1 MAAFNNISIGTL
13 NSMYTDLIF
22 VDRSTSELIFGS
34 IISYSTIMNASLKE
48 LQVTGLHCYIP
59 KLGTYRTVRNGYNY
73 ETKKDSISDYSHGIF
88 YAKDKIEYM
97 ENGSETIHVFI
108 YSSTDEELYDKLYD
122 KIIKYSSIPV
132 LKEWKNYVIETLIA
146 SRKVRGMSKFT
157 SLKNDT
163 SRCHRAIFNKEDIKD
178 IVTNGLKN
186 RDINIDGSNE
196 ASPILN
202 TITGLNDYL
211 NCFGEVLASKIQTSF
226 KPKFTPGED
235 KYDPYTDFV
244 DDFIYHEADIELFEA
259 QKSVIQSVVNNLKV
273 NDSTFVIAEMG
284 SGKTSMGAAIP
295 YAHNANKNKGFN
307 AVVVCPSHLTIK
319 WKREV
324 EERIPNARAYI
335 VSDFNELKSIEPKL
349 RNKNK
354 VENTYIILS
363 KERAKMN
370 YDLRPAAVWKKS
382 VSKKGLDGK
391 HVKSKGTFVCPECG
405 QVLYT
410 KEYEGTGRRRIVHH
424 IPFNELSMSK
434 QLAVNTR
441 CMNDIVKWDDK
452 EQKYITVPCN
462 ASLWTPLNRDDQNHK
477 WLKLGS
483 EGWIYKEHVVSIT
496 ENLLS
501 QEKLSKK
508 ESSLLK
514 RLIEQYNLIQAGEE
528 PFTAYKGPKRY
539 SIAKYVRE
547 RMQDVFDYCIIDEA
561 HQAKGLSEQ
570 GQAVADLIGASKKSI
585 LLTGT
590 LLNGYAD
597 GLYYLLWRTVP
608 HIMRKEGFK
617 FSDEGEFARIYGVH
631 SRERRYQLSA
641 GIRDRQVGSMKEKR
655 LPGVSPLVF
664 TKFLLENAVFLSLS
678 DMSNG
683 LPGYEEIPVPVEMD
697 VELYSSYQNFETAF
711 RDYATSRRGSK
722 KALGPFLQAL
732 TAYLDC
738 PHMVSPVTD
747 PTDGSLIYMPN
758 ELQKTRRNKEEALL
772 DLVKEKLANGEK
784 VLIYYSFVNKTDIG
798 KTLVDL
804 LEENDITAFEM
815 KSSIAPDKREEWVEN
830 HLEKGMEVMICN
842 PSLVE
847 TGLDLLDFTSIIF
860 YQIGYNL
867 FTMRQASRRS
877 WRLSQTKDVKVYFMF
892 YRTSIQE
899 QALSLMATKLQAAM
913 AIEGKFSEEGLR
925 AMSNNED
932 LLTQIANNVVEGIK
946 DTVNQDIFK
955 ASAFVRSE
963 EARNRQHPILPS
975 RLKLKMNEFG
985 NKTIYSIQGLEEI
998 PKRKEIVLNEELLS
1012 NPIALFC

>member
-1 MAAFNNISIGTL
+1 MSFNSISIGSL

-34 IISYSTIMNASLKE
+34 VISYSTIMNTSFKE
-48 LQVTGLHCYIP
+48 LQTTGLHCYIP
-59 KLGTYRTVRNGYNY
+59 RLGTNRTVRNGYEY
-73 ETKKDSISDYSHGIF
+73 EIKKDSVSDYAHGIF
-88 YAKDKIEYM
+88 YAKDKIEYL
-97 ENGSETIHVFI
+97 EDGSENIHIFI
-108 YSSTDEELYDKLYD
+108 YSNTDYELYDKLYN
-122 KIIKYSSIPV
+122 KIAKYSSVPV
-132 LKEWKNYVIETLIA
+132 LNEWKNYIVESLIA
-146 SRKVRGMSKFT
+146 RKKVRGMYKFT
-157 SLKNDT
+157 TLQNDT
-163 SRCHRAIFNKEDIKD
+163 SRCHRAMFNKDDIKC
-178 IVTNGLKN
+178 IVKEGLKN
-186 RDINIDGSNE
+186 KDINIAGSNNP
-196 ASPILN
+196 SPILEN
-202 TITGLNDYL
+202 ITGLNDYL
-211 NCFGEVLASKIQTSF
+211 NCFGEILASKIQTSF
-226 KPKFTPGED
+226 KPKFIPGED
-235 KYDPYTDFV
+235 KYDTFTNFV
-244 DDFIYHEADIELFEA
+244 DDFMFHEADIELFEA
-259 QKSVIQSVVNNLKV
+259 QKSIIQATVNNLKI
-273 NDSTFVIAEMG
+273 NDSTFIIAEMG

-295 YAHNANKNKGFN
+295 YAHNANRNKGFN
-307 AVVVCPSHLTIK
+307 TVVVCPSHLTIK

-324 EERIPNARAYI
+324 EERIPNAKAYI
-335 VSDFNELKSIEPKL
+335 VSDFNELKSLEPKL
-349 RNKNK
+349 RNKHK

-370 YDLRPAAVWKKS
+370 YDLRPAAIWKQS
-382 VSKKGLDGK
+382 VSKPGYDGK
-391 HVKSKGTFVCPECG
+391 FVKKSATFVCPECG
-405 QVLYT
+405 QVLYS
-410 KEYEGTGRRRIVHH
+410 KEYEGSGRHKRMRKV
-424 IPFNELSMSK
+424 PFNELSMSK
-434 QLAVNTR
+434 QLVFNKT
-441 CMNDIVKWDDK
+441 CMNTIQKWNEK
-452 EQKYITVPCN
+452 EQKYETVQCN

-477 WLKLGS
+477 WFKLGS
-483 EGWIYKEHVVSIT
+483 EGWIYKEHIVPVT
-496 ENLLS
+496 ERLLS
-501 QEKLSKK
+501 QEKLNKK
-508 ESSLLK
+508 DSNLLK
-514 RLIEQYNLIQAGEE
+514 RLIEQYNLIQNGEE
-528 PFTAYKGPKRY
+528 PYTAYKGPKRY

-547 RMQDVFDYCIIDEA
+547 RMNNVFDYCIIDEA

-617 FSDEGEFARIYGVH
+617 FSDEAEFARIYGVH
-631 SRERRYQLSA
+631 SKERRFQLSA
-641 GIRDRQVGSMKEKR
+641 GVRERQVGSVKEKR

-697 VELYSSYQNFETAF
+697 VELYNNYQSFENAF
-711 RDYATSRRGSK
+711 RDYATNRHVGK

-732 TAYLDC
+732 TAYPDC
-738 PHMVSPVTD
+738 PHMVSPVID
-747 PTDGSLIYMPN
+747 PTEGSLIYMPQ
-758 ELQKTRRNKEEALL
+758 ELSKIRRNKEEALL
-772 DLVKEKLANGEK
+772 DLVKEKIANGEK

-798 KTLVDL
+798 KTLTEMFD
-804 LEENDITAFEM
+804 ENDIKAFEM
-815 KSSIAPDKREEWVEN
+815 KSTVSPDKREEWVEN
-830 HLEKGMEVMICN
+830 HINKGMQVMICN

-847 TGLDLLDFTSIIF
+847 TGLDLLDFTSIVF

-877 WRLSQTKDVKVYFMF
+877 WRLSQTKDVKVYFMY

-946 DTVNQDIFK
+946 DTVNENIFK
-955 ASAFVRSE
+955 ASAFVRSNE
-963 EARNRQHPILPS
+963 TKNRLHPVKPYE
-975 RLKLKMNEFG
+975 LKLKMNEKG
-985 NKTIYSIQGLEEI
+985 NKTIYSIESLGVI
-998 PKRKEIVLNEELLS
+998 PKRKKITLNQELLN

>member
-1 MAAFNNISIGTL
+1 MSFNRISVGTL
-13 NSMYTDLIF
+13 NTMYTDLIF
-22 VDRSTSELIFGS
+22 VDRATNELIFGS
-34 IISYSTIMNASLKE
+34 VISYSTIMNMSFKE
-48 LQVTGLHCYIP
+48 LQTKGLHCYIP
-59 KLGTYRTVRNGYNY
+59 GLGTHRTVRNGYDY
-73 ETKKDSISDYSHGIF
+73 EMKKDGISDYAHGIF
-88 YAKDKIEYM
+88 YAKDKVEYM
-97 ENGSETIHVFI
+97 EDGSEHIHVFI
-108 YSSTDEELYDKLYD
+108 YSNSDEELCDKLFD
-122 KIIKYSSIPV
+122 KVSKYSSIPV
-132 LKEWKNYVIETLIA
+132 LKEWKAYILDKL
-146 SRKVRGMSKFT
+146 SRNNKVRRMYKFT
-157 SLKNDT
+157 TIEDDT
-163 SRCHRAIFNKEDIKD
+163 SRCHRAIFNKEDIKE
-178 IVTNGLKN
+178 IVKEGLKTKA
-186 RDINIDGSNE
+186 INIAGNNNP
-196 ASPILN
+196 SPILSN
-202 TITGLNDYL
+202 ITGLNDYL
-211 NCFGEVLASKIQTSF
+211 NCFGEILAEKIQTSF
-226 KPKFTPGED
+226 KPKFIPGED
-235 KYDPYTDFV
+235 SYDTYTNFV
-244 DDFIYHEADIELFEA
+244 DDFMYHEANIELFEA
-259 QKSVIQSVVNNLKV
+259 QKSIVQSVVNNLKV

-295 YAHNANKNKGFN
+295 YAHHANKNKGFN
-307 AVVVCPSHLTIK
+307 TVVVCPSHLTVK

-335 VSDFNELKSIEPKL
+335 VNDFNELKGIEPKL
-349 RNKNK
+349 RNNQK
-354 VENTYIILS
+354 VENTYVILS

-370 YDLRPAAVWKKS
+370 YDLRPAAIWSK
-382 VSKKGLDGK
+382 SKK
-391 HVKSKGTFVCPECG
+391 TFVCPDCG

-410 KEYEGTGRRRIVHH
+410 KEYEGSGRRRITHKV
-424 IPFNELSMSK
+424 PFNELSMSK
-434 QLAVNTR
+434 QLAVNTT
-441 CMNDIVKWDDK
+441 CMNEVQKWNAK
-452 EQKYITVPCN
+452 EQRYDTVPCN

-477 WLKLGS
+477 WFKLGS
-483 EGWIYKEHVVSIT
+483 EGWIYKEHIT
-496 ENLLS
+496 PVTERLLA

-508 ESSLLK
+508 DSSLLK
-514 RLIEQYNLIQAGEE
+514 RLVEQYNLIQAGEE
-528 PFTAYKGPKRY
+528 PYTAYKGPKRY
-539 SIAKYVRE
+539 SIAKYIRE
-547 RMQDVFDYCIIDEA
+547 RMHNVFDYCIVDEA

-570 GQAVADLIGASKKSI
+570 GQAVADLIGASKKSV

-608 HIMRKEGFK
+608 HIMRKEGFS

-641 GIRDRQVGSMKEKR
+641 GIRERQVGSTKEKR

-697 VELYSSYQNFETAF
+697 SELYNSYQDFETAF
-711 RDYATSRRGSK
+711 RNYATARRGSK

-732 TAYLDC
+732 TAYPDC
-738 PHMVSPVTD
+738 PHMVSPVID
-747 PTDGSLIYMPN
+747 PTEGSLIYNPQ

-784 VLIYYSFVNKTDIG
+784 VLVYYSFVNKTDIG

-804 LEENDITAFEM
+804 LEENNIKAFEM
-815 KSSIAPDKREEWVEN
+815 KSNVAPDKREEWVEN
-830 HLEKGMEVMICN
+830 HLNKGMQVMICN

-860 YQIGYNL
+860 YQMGYNL

-877 WRLSQTKDVKVYFMF
+877 WRLSQTKDVKVYFMY

-932 LLTQIANNVVEGIK
+932 LLTQIADNVVQGIK

-963 EARNRQHPILPS
+963 ETKNRQHPVLPS
-975 RLKLKMNEFG
+975 RLKLKMNSKG
-985 NKTIYSIQGLEEI
+985 NKTIYSNECLETI
-998 PKRKEIVLNEELLS
+998 PKRKTIVLNEELLS

>member
-1 MAAFNNISIGTL
+1 MSFNKISIGSY
-13 NSMYTDLIF
+13 NSMYTDLLF
-22 VDRSTSELIFGS
+22 VDRSTSEIVFGS
-34 IISYSTIMNASLKE
+34 VVSYSTVMSTSLKE
-48 LQVTGLHCYIP
+48 LQITGLHCYIAG
-59 KLGTYRTVRNGYNY
+59 LGTYRTVRNGYNY
-73 ETKKDSISDYSHGIF
+73 EIKKDGISDYAHGIF

-97 ENGSETIHVFI
+97 EDGSENIHI
-108 YSSTDEELYDKLYD
+108 YIYCNSDRELYDKLYD
-122 KIIKYSSIPV
+122 KIARYSSIPV
-132 LKEWKNYVIETLIA
+132 LEEWKDYVIEALVEN
-146 SRKVRGMSKFT
+146 RKVRQMHKFT
-157 SLKNDT
+157 SLENDT
-163 SRCHRAIFNKEDIKD
+163 SRCYRAIFNKADIKE
-178 IVTNGLKN
+178 IVVNGLQSQA
-186 RDINIDGSNE
+186 INIAGNNNP
-196 ASPILN
+196 SPILE

-211 NCFGEVLASKIQTSF
+211 NCFGEILASKIQTSF

-235 KYDPYTDFV
+235 EYDTFTDFV

-295 YAHNANKNKGFN
+295 YAHHANRNKGFN
-307 AVVVCPSHLTIK
+307 AVVVCPSHLTVK

-335 VSDFNELKSIEPKL
+335 ISDFNELKSIESKL

-354 VENTYIILS
+354 VENTYVILS

-370 YDLRPAAVWKKS
+370 YDSRPAAIWKNVTAKRGYDD
-382 VSKKGLDGK
+382 KYYKGN
-391 HVKSKGTFVCPECG
+391 GTFVCPECG

-410 KEYEGTGRRRIVHH
+410 KEYEGTGRRRQVHH
-424 IPFNELSMSK
+424 IPFNELSMAR
-434 QLAVNTR
+434 QLATNTR
-441 CMNDIVKWDDK
+441 CMNEVQKWNDK
-452 EQKYITVPCN
+452 EQKYDTVPCN
-462 ASLWTPLNRDDQNHK
+462 ASLWTPLNRDDQDHK
-477 WLKLGS
+477 WFKLGS
-483 EGWIYKEHVVSIT
+483 EGWIYKEHIVTVT
-496 ENLLS
+496 ERLMA
-501 QEKLSKK
+501 QEKLNKK

-528 PFTAYKGPKRY
+528 PYTAYKGPRRY

-547 RMQDVFDYCIIDEA
+547 RMKNVFDYCLIDEA

-608 HIMRKEGFK
+608 HIMRKEGFS
-617 FSDEGEFARIYGVH
+617 FEDEGEFARIYGVH

-641 GIRDRQVGSMKEKR
+641 GIRDRQVGSTKEKR

-697 VELYSSYQNFETAF
+697 AELFNSYQNFETAF
-711 RDYATSRRGSK
+711 RNYATNRRGSK

-732 TAYLDC
+732 TAYPDC

-758 ELQKTRRNKEEALL
+758 ELSKSQRNKEEALL
-772 DLVKEKLANGEK
+772 ELVQEKLANGEK

-798 KTLVDL
+798 KSLVDL
-804 LEENDITAFEM
+804 LEENNITAFEM
-815 KSSIAPDKREEWVEN
+815 KSSVAPDKREEWVEN
-830 HLEKGMEVMICN
+830 HLQKGMEVMICN

-847 TGLDLLDFTSIIF
+847 TGLDLLDFTSIVF
-860 YQIGYNL
+860 YQVGYNL

-877 WRLSQTKDVKVYFMF
+877 WRLSQTKDVKVYFMY

-899 QALSLMATKLQAAM
+899 QALSLMASKLQAAM

-955 ASAFVRSE
+955 ASAFVRSD
-963 EARNRQHPILPS
+963 EARNRPHPTQS
-975 RLKLKMNEFG
+975 SKLKLKMNEQG
-985 NKTIYSIQGLEEI
+985 NKTIFSIQGLDVI
-998 PKRKEIVLNEELLS
+998 PKRKEIVLNESLLN

>member
-1 MAAFNNISIGTL
+1 MSFNKISVGTL
-13 NSMYTDLIF
+13 NTMYTDIIF
-22 VDRSTSELIFGS
+22 VDRATSELIFGS
-34 IISYSTIMNASLKE
+34 VISYSTIMNASFKE
-48 LQVTGLHCYIP
+48 IQTKALHCYIP
-59 KLGTYRTVRNGYNY
+59 GIGTHRTVRNGYNC
-73 ETKKDSISDYSHGIF
+73 EMKKDTTSDYAHGVF
-88 YAKDKIEYM
+88 YAKDKIEYL
-97 ENGSETIHVFI
+97 EDGSENIHIFI
-108 YSSTDEELYDKLYD
+108 YSKTDEELENKLYD
-122 KIIKYSSIPV
+122 KIAKYSSIPV
-132 LKEWKNYVIETLIA
+132 LKEWKSYLLEKLQSN
-146 SRKVRGMSKFT
+146 SKVRKMYKFT
-157 SLKNDT
+157 TTECTDMT
-163 SRCHRAIFNKEDIKD
+163 RCHRAIFNKRDIKE
-178 IVTNGLKN
+178 IVQEGLKTKA
-186 RDINIDGSNE
+186 INIAGNNNP
-196 ASPILN
+196 SPILQN
-202 TITGLNDYL
+202 ITGLNDYL
-211 NCFGEVLASKIQTSF
+211 NCFGEILAEKIQTSF
-226 KPKFTPGED
+226 KPKFIPGED
-235 KYDPYTDFV
+235 EYDTYTNFV
-244 DDFIYHEADIELFEA
+244 DDFMYHEADIELFEA
-259 QKSVIQSVVNNLKV
+259 QKSIVQSVVNNLKV

-335 VSDFNELKSIEPKL
+335 INDFNELKAIESKL
-349 RNKNK
+349 RNNKK
-354 VENTYIILS
+354 VENTYVILS

-370 YDLRPAAVWKKS
+370 YDLRPAAVWS
-382 VSKKGLDGK
+382 
-391 HVKSKGTFVCPECG
+391 KSKNTFVCPDCG

-410 KEYEGTGRRRIVHH
+410 KEYEGSGRRRITRKV
-424 IPFNELSMSK
+424 PFNQLSMAK
-434 QLAVNTR
+434 QLAINTT
-441 CMNDIVKWDDK
+441 CMNEVQKWNNV
-452 EQKYITVPCN
+452 EQKYDTVKCN

-477 WLKLGS
+477 WFKLGS
-483 EGWIYKEHVVSIT
+483 EGWIYKEHIVPIT
-496 ENLLS
+496 ETLLS
-501 QEKLSKK
+501 QEKLNKK
-508 ESSLLK
+508 DSSLFK
-514 RLIEQYNLIQAGEE
+514 RLVEQYNLIQNGEE
-528 PFTAYKGPKRY
+528 PYSAYKGPKRY

-547 RMQDVFDYCIIDEA
+547 RMNKIFDYCIIDEA

-570 GQAVADLIGASKKSI
+570 GQAVADLIGASKKSV

-631 SRERRYQLSA
+631 SRERRYQLSV
-641 GIRDRQVGSMKEKR
+641 GIRDRQIGSTKEKR

-697 VELYSSYQNFETAF
+697 TELYNTYQEFERAF
-711 RDYATSRRGSK
+711 RDYATARRGSK

-732 TAYLDC
+732 TAYPDC

-747 PTDGSLIYMPN
+747 PTEGSLIYNPQ

-784 VLIYYSFVNKTDIG
+784 VLVYYSFVNKTDIG
-798 KTLVDL
+798 KTLIDMF
-804 LEENDITAFEM
+804 EENNIKAFEM
-815 KSSIAPDKREEWVEN
+815 KSNVAPDKREEWVEN
-830 HLEKGMEVMICN
+830 HLNKGMQVMVCN

-860 YQIGYNL
+860 YQMGYNL

-877 WRLSQTKDVKVYFMF
+877 WRLSQSKDVKVYFMY

-932 LLTQIANNVVEGIK
+932 LLTQIADNVVKGIK

-963 EARNRQHPILPS
+963 VTRNRQHPILPS
-975 RLKLKMNEFG
+975 KLKLKMNSKG
-985 NKTIYSIQGLEEI
+985 NKTIYSHECLETL
-998 PKRKEIVLNEELLS
+998 PKRQAITTINEQLLQ